1 MANTN
6 RSVAM
11 PAIRRL
17 GVVWG
22 SVFDAE
28 SCLQTLGANERR
40 LRERGEFARAR
51 EYRRMIDRYARAWTT
66 SN

>member
-6 RSVAM
+6 RSAAV
-11 PAIRRL
+11 PVVRRL

-28 SCLQTLGANERR
+28 SCLRTLGANERR
-40 LRERGEFARAR
+40 LRERGDLARAR
-51 EYRRMIDRYARAWTT
+51 EYRRMIDRYTRAWTT